1 MVDKDVELF
10 AVVDPWY
17 EFAEYIA
24 LEIRALFVK
33 REMTALAAVVAV
45 ASAVIRHGSLP
56 SYCIVGKTLTCIS
69 CIVRTLGIRLP
80 TLSLLAIP
88 STGGIGARVALLG

>member
-1 MVDKDVELF
+1 MQLL
-10 AVVDPWY
+10 AVIDFWHVSAVHIAY
-17 EFAEYIA
+17 EF
-24 LEIRALFVK
+24 RALFVK

-56 SYCIVGKTLTCIS
+56 SYCIVGKNLTCIS